1 MRGLSKQIAKRSKL
15 ILVIAI
21 LLLVPSAIGFLNTDI
36 NYDILSYLPDN
47 LSTTQAEKILKDEFD
62 CGSLAMLIV
71 ENMEDKDVSKLKEK
85 LTKVEGVKDV
95 LWVDDVV
102 DLSVPRELLPK
113 DVTDLLY
120 TENSTLMVIK
130 LEEGSAALK
139 TLNAVEKIRKVT
151 GKQAFLSGMASI
163 IKRH

>member
-1 MRGLSKQIAKRSKL
+1 
-15 ILVIAI
+15 
-21 LLLVPSAIGFLNTDI
+21 
-36 NYDILSYLPDN
+36 
-47 LSTTQAEKILKDEFD
+47 
-62 CGSLAMLIV
+62 MLIV
-71 ENMEDKDVSKLKEK
+71 ENMEDKDVAKLKEK

-139 TLNAVEKIRKVT
+139 TLNAVEEIRKVT